1 MKWLPNV
8 AILTLVCLFSGIAR
22 AALFVPDLP
31 GGSSYHLAFLTDGT
45 TNAINEL
52 LEQYDAFVTADA
64 AKNADLVDIEW
75 RAVGSTAHVT
85 ASEHLDIK
93 GPVYRI
99 DGVQIADNERDLWD
113 GSLDAPLN
121 VTPSGA
127 RNVDETVWTGAT
139 RSGGRATCTTVSPMK
154 ECALGLPDAESQ
166 VMAAISSSATNS
178 DWITGYESHSWT
190 RQKRMYAIS
199 AELMV
204 PQVSI
209 PGDFND
215 DGVLDATDINDLTA
229 KSAAGVYDAPYDL
242 NTDLA
247 VNSADVAM
255 WVKDLFKSWIGD
267 ANLDKEFSSAD
278 LVDVL
283 ASGTYENN
291 INAVWTT
298 GDFDGSGRT
307 NTSDLVAALADGG
320 YERGPVAAVASVP
333 EPSSALLLV
342 IGCLAM
348 WRRRGAVGVAGN

>member
-1 MKWLPNV
+1 MKRLPNV
-8 AILTLVCLFSGIAR
+8 AILATVFLFSGIVR

-45 TNAINEL
+45 RNAVDEAL
-52 LEQYDAFVTADA
+52 AAYDAFVTADA

-75 RAVGSTAHVT
+75 RAVGTTAEFT
-85 ASEHLDIK
+85 ASEHVDIK

-99 DGVQIADNERDLWD
+99 DGIKIADNERDLWD

-127 RNVDETVWTGAT
+127 RNVSETVWTGAT
-139 RSGGRATCTTVSPMK
+139 RSGGRATCTTVSPMR

-166 VMAAISSSATNS
+166 VMAAASSSAT
-178 DWITGYESHSWT
+178 DDGWITGVQSDRWT
-190 RQKRMYAIS
+190 RLKRIYAIS
-199 AELMV
+199 VELMV
-204 PQVSI
+204 PEVSI

-215 DGVLDATDINDLTA
+215 DGVLDAADINALTA
-229 KSAAGVYDAPYDL
+229 KSAAGVYDALYDL

-247 VNSADVAM
+247 VNTADVTM
-255 WVKDLFKSWIGD
+255 WVKTLFKSWIGD
-267 ANLDKEFSSAD
+267 ANLNKEFGSAD

-283 ASGTYENN
+283 ASGTYETNV
-291 INAVWTT
+291 NAVWTT

-320 YERGPVAAVASVP
+320 YERGPATAVSSVP
-333 EPSSALLLV
+333 EPSSVLLLLL
-342 IGCLAM
+342 GCLALV
-348 WRRRGAVGVAGN
+348 RRRR